1 MLNRRQALATLGAG
15 GFAVAALRS
24 GAFAAADTV
33 KTAVDFDVPAGA
45 CDCHVHII
53 GEAAKYPFAADR
65 VYTPPPATPEMLS
78 ELHRALK
85 IQRVVLVQPS
95 FYGSN
100 NVRLLDALNEIGTR
114 ARGVAV
120 IDKVM
125 PRAVLDNMHSRGVR
139 GIRINF
145 ETGGMSDP
153 VFAKAVIDG
162 TAEQIRPL
170 GWHIQIYT
178 RPSLIVALQDQLSWL
193 PMPVVFDHFGGLKP
207 TLGMNQPG
215 YDMIVNLLKSGRAY
229 VKISAAYRLSDHP
242 PAYADM
248 TAMAQALVAAN
259 PDRVVWGS
267 DWPHTNPVKRPPS
280 EITPPADIDDGLLL
294 DQLVKWVPDAGIRKK
309 ILVDNPA
316 RLYDFPATHPT

>member
-1 MLNRRQALATLGAG
+1 MLNRRQALSTLGTGAL
-15 GFAVAALRS
+15 AAAALRS

-33 KTAVDFDVPAGA
+33 KTAVNFDVPAGA

-53 GEAAKYPFAADR
+53 GDAAQYPFAADR
-65 VYTPPPATPEMLS
+65 VYTPPPATPQMLA
-78 ELHRALK
+78 ELHHALK

-95 FYGSN
+95 FYGSDN
-100 NVRLLDALNEIGTR
+100 ARLLDALNEIGAR

-125 PRAVLDNMHSRGVR
+125 ERAALDNMHSRGVR

-145 ETGGMSDP
+145 ETSGMSDP
-153 VFAKAVIDG
+153 IFANAVISE

-170 GWHIQIYT
+170 GWHIQLNT
-178 RPSLIVALQDQLSWL
+178 RPSVIVALRDLLGSL
-193 PMPVVFDHFGGLKP
+193 PMPVVFDHFGGLKAA
-207 TLGMNQPG
+207 LGMNQPG
-215 YDMIVNLLKSGRAY
+215 YDIIIGLVKSGRAY

-242 PAYADM
+242 PAYSDM
-248 TAMAQALVAAN
+248 MPLAQALVAAN
-259 PDRVVWGS
+259 PDRIVWGS
-267 DWPHTNPVKRPPS
+267 DWPHTNPIKRPPS

-294 DQLVKWVPDAGIRKK
+294 DQLVKWVPDAAIRKK

-316 RLYDFPATHPT
+316 RLYDFPVSS